1 MLTCSTY
8 TNGSKAVK
16 LSFVNECL
24 FVVGAL
30 KRETGTMRIL
40 QIIDHL
46 GLGGVQVWLRDL
58 NAHWPQAADEREVIS
73 LGKKISLAAQFEQQT
88 GSLLECWQAAAW
100 DPSVL
105 AKLWRRVRRR
115 RYDIIHVHLQKAT
128 WAGWFATAGHPAS
141 LLIHIRSSDF
151 IRHLPWLRIASR
163 LSRPQTVGIIAVS
176 TEIAQAVRAS
186 RIVPEHR
193 LWTLLNGVSL
203 RRMSSGEGV
212 LQAARLLRQQLNI
225 PATAFVV
232 LYAGR
237 LSPEKG
243 VTYLLQAL
251 RQVDQPLVALIVGNG
266 PLRSTLEQEAAR
278 LGIADRVRFVGL
290 QTEMAT
296 WLHASDAFVLP
307 SLLEGL
313 PVSLLEAGALA
324 KPIVATAV
332 GGVPELIRH
341 GQTGLLVPPGDVP
354 ALTQAIQR
362 LHASAELRQQLGQA
376 AQQHVTQFH
385 SMDAVARQ
393 VREIYQLLCSPSPK

>member
-1 MLTCSTY
+1 
-8 TNGSKAVK
+8 
-16 LSFVNECL
+16 
-24 FVVGAL
+24 
-30 KRETGTMRIL
+30 MRIL

-128 WAGWFATAGHPAS
+128 WAGWFATAGQPAS

-151 IRHLPWLRIASR
+151 IRHLPWLRIATHW
-163 LSRPQTVGIIAVS
+163 SRPQTVGIIAVS

-203 RRMSSGEGV
+203 RRMSSDEGV

-324 KPIVATAV
+324 KPMIATAV

-341 GQTGLLVPPGDVP
+341 SQTGLLVPPGDVP

-376 AQQHVTQFH
+376 AQQQVTQFH
-385 SMDAVARQ
+385 SMDAVAGQ
-393 VREIYQLLCSPSPK
+393 VREIYQLLCSP